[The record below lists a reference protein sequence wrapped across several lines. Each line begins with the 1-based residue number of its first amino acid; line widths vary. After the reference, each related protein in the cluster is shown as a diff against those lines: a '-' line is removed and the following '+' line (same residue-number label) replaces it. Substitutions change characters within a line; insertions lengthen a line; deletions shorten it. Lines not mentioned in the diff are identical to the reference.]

1 VSAAARRSR
10 KGFPGR
16 LKLPAFRHPV
26 KGGVALEGPHVAR
39 KQAEPNGAAPV
50 AVVDAVDERREFLAP
65 LVGGREQIRLMMAGW
80 NEIKQH
86 DADRQRL
93 GARHPRPQLLEARE
107 QKAGVARFEEGD
119 FIPPAA

>member
-1 VSAAARRSR
+1 
-10 KGFPGR
+10 
-16 LKLPAFRHPV
+16 V